1 MKDKLRYLSAERR
14 INVPPKLILNTEY
27 MVFSEKRY
35 YREALE
41 KLI

>member
-1 MKDKLRYLSAERR
+1 MKEKLRYLAAERR
-14 INVPPKLILNTEY
+14 INVSPKLVMDTEY